1 MKKYIINENKL
12 RKEIRQFIREKESVQ
27 ESNENK
33 LRKEIRQFIHEQESA
48 QESNEV
54 KQRCLT
60 TNTVNLDEIVGLNDG
75 FKNYTS
81 KLYKRSGG
89 IRGMVDALDIMKT
102 LRLHP
107 DVKDSGEHLSYDLMN
122 HLNTFRGKNYLD
134 ETTGDCH
141 SAMDKVLELY
151 KENEHGEELVKD
163 IEKVLSHPDPSSRAK
178 EYLKRC
184 LTLVKEK

>member
-1 MKKYIINENKL
+1 MKKYIIDENKL
-12 RKEIRQFIREKESVQ
+12 RKAIRQHILES
-27 ESNENK
+27 ESN
-33 LRKEIRQFIHEQESA
+33 QEPT
-48 QESNEV
+48 EG

-60 TNTVNLDEIVGLNDG
+60 TNTVSLDEIVGLNDG

-89 IRGMVDALDIMKT
+89 IRGMVDALDILRT
-102 LRLHP
+102 IRLHP
-107 DVKDSGEHLSYDLMN
+107 DVTDAGEHLSYDLMN

-134 ETTGDCH
+134 ETTGNCH

-184 LTLVKEK
+184 LQLVKEK